1 MRVPFHPR
9 GAELPQR
16 ADGKGL
22 EQVFAQAEDF
32 QHRTLKLLEGG
43 EVELYW
49 VYGMVRNER
58 LNDYVIRPLTT
69 LPLGRD
75 PAKAITMGGVWT
87 VVAQPPKDLE
97 EAAVALAEGNCALQ
111 VGRTLLLIPV
121 PTEEK
126 RAVTP
131 PEDEPAQKGA
141 KDAFVETLLTN
152 TSLVRRHIHT
162 WRLGTRSIVVGREGR
177 IKVQI
182 LWIEGLTNPELVKQ
196 AARRVKQMDVDAV
209 LDTQTLTDHLTAVSY
224 THLTLPTTSRV

>member
-1 MRVPFHPR
+1 
-9 GAELPQR
+9 
-16 ADGKGL
+16 
-22 EQVFAQAEDF
+22 
-32 QHRTLKLLEGG
+32 
-43 EVELYW
+43 
-49 VYGMVRNER
+49 MVRNER

-141 KDAFVETLLTN
+141 KDAL
-152 TSLVRRHIHT
+152 SLIHI
-162 WRLGTRSIVVGREGR
+162 
-177 IKVQI
+177 
-182 LWIEGLTNPELVKQ
+182 
-196 AARRVKQMDVDAV
+196 
-209 LDTQTLTDHLTAVSY
+209 
-224 THLTLPTTSRV
+224 